1 MIYTDVQVSHFL
13 VDLLSSLLPMSIV
26 ELSISSFNSITFSLF
41 QDSVVKC
48 IYKYHLFS
56 WWIDPLTL

>member
-13 VDLLSSLLPMSIV
+13 VGLLSSLLPMSIV

-48 IYKYHLFS
+48 IYIYKCHLFS
-56 WWIDPLTL
+56 